1 MRGNTG
7 QRTRI
12 PRAAIIICTVI
23 AAAACGAKALPQS
36 RHHAATLQHPSCG
49 SAWTFFLTG
58 HTQLLGADH
67 GALSC
72 FITAARECKSASLS
86 VTEMGVDTGTHFVFR
101 IEPGTTPCQVTED
114 SRSYSANLGGS
125 QGPVSTVS
133 CHRTAVTSTGT
144 MLSCRGRE
152 VLIPAKVRAPSP
164 PPA

>member
-1 MRGNTG
+1 M
-7 QRTRI
+7 I
-12 PRAAIIICTVI
+12 VCTVI
-23 AAAACGAKALPQS
+23 AAAACGAKAVRHNSHHPVTLPHQ
-36 RHHAATLQHPSCG
+36 SCG

-58 HTQLLGADH
+58 HTKLLGADH

-72 FITAARECKSASLS
+72 FIVAARECRSASLS

-114 SRSYSANLGGS
+114 SRSYSANGGGS

-133 CHRTAVTSTGT
+133 CHRTAVTRTGT
-144 MLSCRGRE
+144 MLSCGGRE
-152 VLIPAKVRAPSP
+152 VLIPAKVSAPSS